1 MQSNYNY
8 VITHFP
14 YNCVNL
20 KQGSSHMVKMAHSHN
35 IRTGHV
41 SQQLF
46 EPVASHVVPAIV
58 SRE

>member
-14 YNCVNL
+14 YNFVNL
-20 KQGSSHMVKMAHSHN
+20 KQGLSHMVKMAHN
-35 IRTGHV
+35 IHTGHV
-41 SQQLF
+41 SQHLF
-46 EPVASHVVPAIV
+46 EPVASLVVPAMV